1 MNTHNQTQIKFVFW
15 KAITVF
21 DERSYPR
28 QKVCRGKWQFGGNL
42 LLPHYMKL
50 IWTILPEYT
59 VLIQVVVK
67 LITQNEEQY
76 IQAIMRL
83 NQTSAA
89 YLVLSGRG

>member
-1 MNTHNQTQIKFVFW
+1 
-15 KAITVF
+15 
-21 DERSYPR
+21 
-28 QKVCRGKWQFGGNL
+28 
-42 LLPHYMKL
+42 MKL